1 MDRQQLTKVLI
12 VEDEI
17 ISAMDIEQSLKDL
30 GYEMVESASSGQVA
44 IEKAAYM
51 APDLVLMDIK
61 LSGSMDGVEAA
72 KRIQARF
79 DIPVI
84 YLTAHSDNETLQ
96 RAKLSE
102 PYGYILKPFTEQELR
117 IAIEMALYRHKMEKW
132 RGMKRDQ

>member
-1 MDRQQLTKVLI
+1 MNGKQLAKILV

-17 ISAMDIEQSLKDL
+17 ISVMDITQSLKDL
-30 GYEMVESASSGQVA
+30 GYDTVGVASSGREA

-61 LSGSMDGVEAA
+61 LKGSMDGVDAA

-96 RAKLSE
+96 RAKISE
-102 PYGYILKPFTEQELR
+102 PHGYILKPFTEQELR
-117 IAIEMALYRHKMEKW
+117 VAIEMALYRHKAEK
-132 RGMKRDQ
+132 RRSMSHD